1 MFPKGTVPGQG
12 DAYDAFYESYDE
24 PAQRPEVPPDP
35 RDQRLD
41 PHAAGQQRH
50 TRNVDP
56 RFDAPA
62 DPYTSPYTGRRPGDQ
77 LNHQPQQRPQSREVP
92 QTQRPPANKQIQS
105 PQPAVAREIA
115 APARAQKPEKALA
128 NAPIVPSS
136 SVTGN
141 SLTLVISIMCF
152 LACLT
157 AGAVYMMNQSASA
170 WLRDI
175 ASEVTVQVEPRDKA
189 DTEKTLREVT
199 AFLGKQPG
207 IRNVR
212 TLPIEESSGLLEPWL
227 GTSDAL
233 KTLPLP
239 RLVALELDRLGP
251 PDFEGLRA
259 NLAKQFKGVTLDDH
273 RQWQQQIRT
282 VTRSFALAGIA
293 ILFLVA
299 AATTAIIVS
308 ATRAAMASNREIVEV
323 LHFVGA
329 TDRFI
334 AREFERN
341 FMRVGIRAGLVG
353 AISAMVVFA
362 VMPTIME
369 LLGGGS
375 MSLAEMRRL
384 VGTGTLDLMGYGVLV
399 LLVGVVAGLC
409 MFTSRLSVYRIL
421 HSRN

>member
-1 MFPKGTVPGQG
+1 MYPKGTVPGQS

-24 PAQRPEVPPDP
+24 PTQRAEPVPSNS
-35 RDQRLD
+35 RDQRAD
-41 PHAAGQQRH
+41 PRSLGPQRH
-50 TRNVDP
+50 TRNYDP
-56 RFDAPA
+56 RFNEPPSEHTQPPQLRADTRDANQSRRTAPA
-62 DPYTSPYTGRRPGDQ
+62 SRPA
-77 LNHQPQQRPQSREVP
+77 
-92 QTQRPPANKQIQS
+92 PPL
-105 PQPAVAREIA
+105 AREMV
-115 APARAQKPEKALA
+115 APARVQKAEKEPA

-136 SVTGN
+136 SVTGR

-175 ASEVTVQVEPRDKA
+175 ASEVTVQVEPREKA
-189 DTEKTLREVT
+189 DTEKTLREVVS
-199 AFLGKQPG
+199 FLGKQAG
-207 IRNVR
+207 IRTAR
-212 TLPIEESSGLLEPWL
+212 PLALEESNGLLEPWL
-227 GTSDAL
+227 GSSEAL

-239 RLVALELDRLGP
+239 RLISLELDRISP
-251 PDFEGLRA
+251 PEFEALRA
-259 NLAKQFKGVTLDDH
+259 SLAKQFKGVTLDDH

-293 ILFLVA
+293 ILLLVA

-308 ATRAAMASNREIVEV
+308 ATRAAMASNRDIVEV

-353 AISAMVVFA
+353 ALSAMVVFA
-362 VMPTIME
+362 VMPTLME

-384 VGTGTLDLMGYGVLV
+384 VGAGALDLMGYGVLA
-399 LLVGVVAGLC
+399 LLVVVVAALC
-409 MFTSRLSVYRIL
+409 MFTSRFSVYRIL